1 MYLHDYYYTAKITRE
16 IALFECHPLV
26 IINEIADA
34 CMQYVADDLD
44 ELEKALIEE
53 TAVKEKYRKLFS
65 QGVDAMFTRL
75 TQALNDQLISFE
87 EQSLSQVFSVTRTLS
102 VDTISQAVESQL
114 VHASKSE
121 KSGESKTPLSI
132 KPISKVHKRLQM

>member
-1 MYLHDYYYTAKITRE
+1 
-16 IALFECHPLV
+16 
-26 IINEIADA
+26 
-34 CMQYVADDLD
+34 MQYVADDLD

-114 VHASKSE
+114 VHTSKSE
-121 KSGESKTPLSI
+121 KNNEGKSTLPTKHM
-132 KPISKVHKRLQM
+132 SKVHKRLQL